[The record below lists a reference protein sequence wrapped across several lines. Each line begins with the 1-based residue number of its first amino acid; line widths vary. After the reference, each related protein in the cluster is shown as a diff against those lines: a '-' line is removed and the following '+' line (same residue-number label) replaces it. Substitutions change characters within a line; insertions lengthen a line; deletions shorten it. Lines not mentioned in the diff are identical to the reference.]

1 MHVIA
6 SPVGAK
12 QSNEKI
18 VIAGDRRELAN
29 PSLRAKRGNLIQ
41 SINKRE
47 GGEMKALFVIDMLK
61 DFLNKDGALYCGDQ
75 CRKIIAFVKEKIEG
89 FHKERN
95 LVVFICD
102 AHKKD
107 DLEFK
112 VFPKHCVAGTKGA
125 EIIDELPVGKDDVII
140 RKTRYS
146 AFYGTNLDDV
156 LKNKPIS
163 EVHVVGICTSI
174 CVMDTVGDLRDRDYK
189 VIVYKDGVAD
199 FDERS
204 YQFSVERMEK
214 IYAAEVV

>member
-1 MHVIA
+1 
-6 SPVGAK
+6 
-12 QSNEKI
+12 
-18 VIAGDRRELAN
+18 
-29 PSLRAKRGNLIQ
+29 
-41 SINKRE
+41 
-47 GGEMKALFVIDMLK
+47 MKALFVIDMLK

-75 CRKIIAFVKEKIEG
+75 CRKITLFVKEKIEE
-89 FHKERN
+89 FHKEGI

-102 AHKKD
+102 AHKED

-189 VIVYKDGVAD
+189 VIVYKEGVAD

-214 IYAAEVV
+214 IYAAKVV

>member
-1 MHVIA
+1 
-6 SPVGAK
+6 
-12 QSNEKI
+12 
-18 VIAGDRRELAN
+18 
-29 PSLRAKRGNLIQ
+29 
-41 SINKRE
+41 
-47 GGEMKALFVIDMLK
+47 MKALFVIDMLK

-75 CRKIIAFVKEKIEG
+75 CRKITPFVKEKTEE
-89 FHKERN
+89 FHKEGN

-102 AHKKD
+102 AHKED
-107 DLEFK
+107 DLEFE
-112 VFPKHCVAGTKGA
+112 VFPKHCVAGTRGA

-146 AFYGTNLDDV
+146 AFYGTTLDDI

-163 EVHVVGICTSI
+163 EVHVVGVCTSI

-204 YQFSVERMEK
+204 YQFSLERMEK